1 MNELIMYGRTTGCP
15 FITLARRVLN
25 DYGLSYREIFIDQDA
40 EARERVLR
48 WTGFL
53 AVPTL
58 VVARPGEVLPIEE
71 PEPLPRGSSPR
82 GINRGAMITE
92 PGKDDLTAWL
102 RQHGFITST
111 EEADAAF

>member
-1 MNELIMYGRTTGCP
+1 MYTRTAGCP
-15 FITLARRVLN
+15 FVSLAKRVLN
-25 DYGLSYREIFIDQDA
+25 DHGLSYREIFIDKDD

-58 VVARPGEVLPIEE
+58 IVARPGEVLPIEE
-71 PEPLPRGSSPR
+71 PEPLPKGASPR

-92 PGKDDLTAWL
+92 PGRDELNAWL
-102 RQHGFITST
+102 LQHGFITQA
-111 EEADAAF
+111 EAADAPF